1 MDQLTAV
8 TALTDLIDTV
18 AGKHESAALKSDLAL
33 VSAAASLLA
42 TTLVPRLDPALNL
55 PAVDAALAKALGGI
69 ADTIRAIE
77 GGSASTTATIP
88 EAAPAEAAPPEAA
101 PPQT

>member
-8 TALTDLIDTV
+8 TALADLIETV

-33 VSAAASLLA
+33 VGAAASLLA

-77 GGSASTTATIP
+77 ERAGS
-88 EAAPAEAAPPEAA
+88 AAPAVADPAPTTAILA
-101 PPQT
+101 PQA